1 MHRKPGFLR
10 SLLTIVLLIVSTAA
24 FAETFPSHALT
35 IVVPFPPGGSTDIIA
50 RIVAEHAQRT
60 LGQPIVIENVAGA
73 GGTIGVARV
82 VRALPD
88 GYTLS
93 VGDMTSHMSSSAII
107 PVQYDVLT
115 DLRPIALLSTG
126 PQLLLGRKT
135 LEAKTLQE
143 LITWL
148 KANPGKAS
156 AALPGTVGSGGH
168 LSGLAFQ
175 KLTGTSFAFV
185 PYRGGAPAV
194 ADLIAGHVD
203 LLFTDASNALP
214 LVRRGDLK
222 VYGVTS
228 RTRWSAAPEIPT
240 LAEQSVPIFFSLWRG
255 LWAPKNTPQDRIA
268 KIGAAVR
275 ETLSDPAVKKDITAA
290 GQDFAP
296 DDQLTP
302 EAFAKFHRA
311 EAERWW
317 PIIKAADVRS
327 H

>member
-1 MHRKPGFLR
+1 MLRKRGLLR
-10 SLLTIVLLIVSTAA
+10 SAFTIALAIASTAA
-24 FAETFPSHALT
+24 LAETFPSRALT
-35 IVVPFPPGGSTDIIA
+35 IVVPFPAGGSTDIIA
-50 RIVAEHAQRT
+50 RIVAEHAQIT
-60 LGQPIVIENVAGA
+60 LGQPIVVENVSGA

-93 VGDMTSHMSSSAII
+93 AGDMTSHMSSSAII

-135 LEAKTLQE
+135 LEPSTLRE
-143 LITWL
+143 LIVWL
-148 KANPGKAS
+148 KTNPGKAS

-194 ADLIAGHVD
+194 ADLVSGHVD

-222 VYGVTS
+222 AYGVTS
-228 RTRWSAAPEIPT
+228 RTRWSTAPEIPT
-240 LAEQSVPIFFSLWRG
+240 LAEQSVPVFFSLWRG
-255 LWAPKNTPQDRIA
+255 LWAPKNTPEDRIA
-268 KIGAAVR
+268 KIDAAIR
-275 ETLSDPAVKKDITAA
+275 ETLSDPAVKKKIFAA
-290 GQDFAP
+290 GQDVAP
-296 DDQLTP
+296 DGELTP

-317 PIIKAADVRS
+317 PIIKAAGIKAQ
-327 H
+327 